1 MTKQY
6 NNELKGVFFKNDDK
20 ASEQHPDYKGSATV
34 GGVDYFMDAW
44 VNTADSGR
52 KYMSVKF
59 KEKTGRNVQ
68 APAPA
73 NAPRAQQRPAQ
84 AQAPRQS
91 TGTKFDEMDDDI
103 PWN

>member
-59 KEKTGRNVQ
+59 KEKTGRH
-68 APAPA
+68 APAPPP
-73 NAPRAQQRPAQ
+73 APRAQQRPAQ
-84 AQAPRQS
+84 TAAPRQS
-91 TGTKFDEMDDDI
+91 TGTGFDDMDSDI